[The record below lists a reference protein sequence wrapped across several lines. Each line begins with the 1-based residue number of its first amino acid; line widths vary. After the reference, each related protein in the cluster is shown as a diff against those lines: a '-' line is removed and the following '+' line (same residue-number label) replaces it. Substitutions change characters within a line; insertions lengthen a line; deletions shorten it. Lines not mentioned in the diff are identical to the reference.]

1 MELLFAGAAREVTG
15 SCHVVEVDGRTV
27 VLDCGMFQG
36 RRHES
41 DEKNRKLL
49 FDVERISSI
58 VVSHAHIDHVGRLPV
73 LTRAGYK
80 GDMLATA
87 ATRDIAALMLADSA
101 NIQAKDAE
109 HLTKHQRKA
118 VEPLYGLSDAAR
130 VAALMVGVSYHREFD
145 VTKGVRAT
153 FIDAGHIL
161 GSASVML
168 DCQENGQSKRLVFS
182 GDIGRRGIPIIR
194 DPEYPDD
201 ADVLIMESTYGNREH
216 ESVLDAKEELAR
228 VVRATAAKGGKVL
241 IPAFA
246 VGRVQE
252 ILYDLHALVRDSA
265 IPAIPIYIDS
275 PLATDVTT
283 IFQSHPDCFDDTEA
297 LVQAVDDLFRFS
309 LVQFTRQVSESKA
322 LNSMRGPMIVIAA
335 SGMVESGRILHHVA
349 HGASDP
355 RNTIL
360 IVGFQAQHTLGRRIV
375 ERQPVIKVFGDEIP
389 LRATVEV
396 INGYSAHAGR
406 SELVD
411 WLRRVKAKSP
421 RLKTVFLVHGEAT
434 AQDALADLVRAEG
447 LDVRTPSLGDR
458 VVV

>member
-1 MELLFAGAAREVTG
+1 
-15 SCHVVEVDGRTV
+15 
-27 VLDCGMFQG
+27 
-36 RRHES
+36 
-41 DEKNRKLL
+41 
-49 FDVERISSI
+49 
-58 VVSHAHIDHVGRLPV
+58 
-73 LTRAGYK
+73 
-80 GDMLATA
+80 
-87 ATRDIAALMLADSA
+87 MLADSA
-101 NIQAKDAE
+101 NIQVKDAE
-109 HLTKHQRKA
+109 HLTKRHRKA
-118 VEPLYGLSDAAR
+118 IEPLYGLPDAAR
-130 VAALMVGVSYHREFD
+130 VASQMVGVSYHREFD

-161 GSASVML
+161 GSASVTL
-168 DCQENGQSKRLVFS
+168 DCHDNGQWKRLVFS

-194 DPEYPDD
+194 DPEYPVD

-216 ESVLDAKEELAR
+216 ESVLDARDELAR
-228 VVRATAAKGGKVL
+228 VVTATAAKGGKVF

-297 LVQAVDDLFRFS
+297 LVQAVDDLFRFN

-335 SGMVESGRILHHVA
+335 SGMVESGRILHHLA

-355 RNTIL
+355 RNSIL

-375 ERQPVIKVFGDEIP
+375 ERQPVIKIFGDEVP
-389 LRATVEV
+389 LRANVEV

-411 WLRRVKAKSP
+411 WLRRVKATSP
-421 RLKTVFLVHGEAT
+421 RLQTVFLVHGEPN
-434 AQDALADLVRAEG
+434 AQDALAELVRKEG
-447 LDVRTPSLGDR
+447 LNVRAPSLGER
-458 VVV
+458 IVV

>member
-375 ERQPVIKVFGDEIP
+375 ERQPVIKVFG
-389 LRATVEV
+389 
-396 INGYSAHAGR
+396 
-406 SELVD
+406 
-411 WLRRVKAKSP
+411 
-421 RLKTVFLVHGEAT
+421 
-434 AQDALADLVRAEG
+434 
-447 LDVRTPSLGDR
+447 
-458 VVV
+458 